1 MLSRGFA
8 AAKAAVPARMSS
20 TTLDALVALQPLE
33 SLPRTG
39 WIQRGVAAPESVGDH
54 VLGACFIVL
63 ALGPRVDPPLDV
75 ERALALVLVHDAPEA
90 LLGDLP
96 RTASELLPPGA
107 KAQAE
112 ERAAAR
118 VLTPLSE
125 LAHARFVEYRAGV
138 TREARFA
145 RVCDRLHL
153 GVRMVGYVRSGAR
166 GLDDFASTVAA
177 LDCSEF
183 APALALQREIL
194 AALSRAA

>member
-1 MLSRGFA
+1 M
-8 AAKAAVPARMSS
+8 
-20 TTLDALVALQPLE
+20 LDALLALQPLE

-39 WIQRGVAAPESVGDH
+39 WIQRGIAAPESIGDH

-63 ALGPRVDPPLDV
+63 ALGPRVEPPLDV
-75 ERALALVLVHDAPEA
+75 ERALSLVLVHDAPEA

-96 RTASELLPPGA
+96 RSANELLPPGA
-107 KAQAE
+107 KAEAE
-112 ERAAAR
+112 SRAAAR
-118 VLTPLSE
+118 ILPPLSE
-125 LAHARFVEYRAGV
+125 LAHARFVEYQAGA

-153 GVRMVGYVRSGAR
+153 GVRMIGYLRSGAR
-166 GLDDFASTVAA
+166 GLGDFAQTVAA

-183 APALALQREIL
+183 APALALHREIL